1 MLRMEGLYVATVIIS
16 DFISPEVQC
25 CSVSSFDRQWYEQ
38 IGGVH
43 RDMS

>member
-1 MLRMEGLYVATVIIS
+1 MEGLYVATVIAS
-16 DFISPEVQC
+16 AFISPEVQCC

-38 IGGVH
+38 IGGMH